1 MNKVYLKRFMK
12 DIHND
17 KKAEQENKYI
27 KYDDRYLISNNC
39 SVVLLNSDYG
49 VLTENN
55 GKIKDTIK
63 NIYEDFRDRFCLN
76 AVDITDEIN
85 NFNTSEDEEEKD
97 FKFKKEYACD
107 IKEEKEIVDFGIDL
121 KKLEIIKKM
130 IKADKIE
137 IHTKFGFNSYMYVIE
152 IKNTKTNEIG
162 YLLPIKIY

>member
-76 AVDITDEIN
+76 AVDVTDEIN
-85 NFNTSEDEEEKD
+85 NFNTSEELI
-97 FKFKKEYACD
+97 KFVQLVQKCSP
-107 IKEEKEIVDFGIDL
+107 VDGDAVP
-121 KKLEIIKKM
+121 M
-130 IKADKIE
+130 PWDMP
-137 IHTKFGFNSYMYVIE
+137 GYDDQVIMA
-152 IKNTKTNEIG
+152 
-162 YLLPIKIY
+162 

>member
-1 MNKVYLKRFMK
+1 MNKVYLKRFMG

-76 AVDITDEIN
+76 AVDITDDY
-85 NFNTSEDEEEKD
+85 SLVV
-97 FKFKKEYACD
+97 KKENG
-107 IKEEKEIVDFGIDL
+107 EISYL
-121 KKLEIIKKM
+121 
-130 IKADKIE
+130 
-137 IHTKFGFNSYMYVIE
+137 NSGDVS
-152 IKNTKTNEIG
+152 
-162 YLLPIKIY
+162 IKI